1 MSKGLVIKLQGK
13 QQQLFIHL
21 LCESLAGQGEY
32 TTQPK
37 GSFWCHVIDAKG
49 AVLLV
54 TLINKFVLVFHLSF

>member
-21 LCESLAGQGEY
+21 LYESLAGQCGY